1 VLVVKDPVPD
11 CVLLTVATLAVVV
24 GLRVAVPVFV
34 EIAEIEEDP
43 VLLGLAPTVS
53 DGVPVPVLS
62 AVLLGV

>member
-1 VLVVKDPVPD
+1 MVNDAVPD
-11 CVLLTVATLAVVV
+11 CVSLRVGILAVVV

-34 EIAEIEEDP
+34 ETAEIEEDP

>member
-1 VLVVKDPVPD
+1 MVNDAVPD
-11 CVLLTVATLAVVV
+11 CVSLRVAKLAVVV
-24 GLRVAVPVFV
+24 GLRVVVLVFV